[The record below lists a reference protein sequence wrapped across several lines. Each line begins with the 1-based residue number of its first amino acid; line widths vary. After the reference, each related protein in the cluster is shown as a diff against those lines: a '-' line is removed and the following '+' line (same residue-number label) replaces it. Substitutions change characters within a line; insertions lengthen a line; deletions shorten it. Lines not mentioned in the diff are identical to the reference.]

1 MTDHDSETV
10 TVDGLLLTRQWQES
24 PAGNRLIFWFKSEL
38 GPLRLVLEQQES
50 VAFFPAEQESRLRN
64 LLADLSNWRVSPT
77 ELADFAGNAVSA
89 IYFKSQRQLFAA
101 RDRLSSKQV
110 HLLEADIKPTD
121 RFLMER
127 FLHGAAKVQG
137 RAKVGAGYLDI
148 EHARL
153 APVQARPKLK
163 AVSLDIET
171 DMTASQLYSIAL
183 YSDEYSI
190 VLMRGEGQD
199 ELVVEPA
206 SDKLSLQFLE
216 SERELIE
223 ALVQTL
229 VAIDPDVVMGW
240 NVVNFDLRCLQ
251 DFADAH
257 KVALNLGR
265 NQEAVS
271 WRQTRD
277 GNDRYYALVPG
288 RVVLDGIDLMRSA
301 TYQFENFSLEYVSR
315 QLLDRGKLIEDV
327 DQRGAEI
334 SELFHSDKLALARY
348 NLEDCRLVWDIFAV
362 EKLMDF
368 AVERSL
374 LTGLELDR
382 SGGSVAAIDFLYLPH
397 LHRQGFV
404 APALEQ
410 LESTNISPGGYVL
423 ESEPGIHHNVI
434 VLDFKS
440 LYPSIIRT
448 FHVDPLALVKGLKEE
463 DAIPGFEGG
472 QFSRTHTILPELIK
486 KLWAARDKAK
496 ADGNKVL
503 SQAIKI
509 IMNSFYGVL
518 GTLGCRFFDT
528 RLVSSITR
536 RGHDIIL
543 QSKQFIEAAG
553 FQVIYGDTDSVFV
566 LIGDIGTDPGK
577 KFDTDV
583 GTTDEITKVNELGT
597 QLAHDLN
604 SWWRE
609 KLQREYRIESFL
621 EMEFETHFLRFFMP
635 TVRGSEAGSKKR
647 YAGLLP
653 NGEIMFKG
661 LETVRSDWSPLARE
675 FQQVLYRKVFLN
687 EPFTEYIKKTV
698 ADIQSGVFGPEL
710 VLRKRLRRNLTD
722 YVKNVP
728 PHVQAA
734 RKAEA
739 MRKKLQLP
747 ALYEYGGWVEYVM
760 TTAGPEPKQYQ
771 QSPVD
776 YDFYIDKQL
785 APIADSILVF
795 QQTSMDKILD
805 RQIGLF

>member
-10 TVDGLLLTRQWQES
+10 AVDAFLLTRQWQEPPS
-24 PAGNRLIFWFKSEL
+24 GNRLIFWFTSTR

-50 VAFFPAEQESRLRN
+50 VAFFPTAQESRLRN
-64 LLADLSNWRVSPT
+64 LLADLSNWRVGTTS
-77 ELADFAGNAVSA
+77 LADFAGNPVSA

-101 RDRLSSKQV
+101 RDRLSNKQF
-110 HLLEADIKPTD
+110 HLLEADVKPTD

-127 FLHGAAKVQG
+127 FLNSAARLQG
-137 RAKVGAGYLDI
+137 RAKGAAGYLDI
-148 EHARL
+148 EQARL
-153 APVQARPKLK
+153 TPVQVRPNLK

-183 YSDEYSI
+183 YSDQHSI
-190 VLMRGEGQD
+190 VLMRDEGED
-199 ELVVEPA
+199 ELVAE
-206 SDKLSLQFLE
+206 SDTDSLSLQFFE
-216 SERELIE
+216 SEKRLLE
-223 ALVQTL
+223 ALVKTL
-229 VAIDPDVVMGW
+229 ESIDPDVVMGW

-251 DFADAH
+251 EFADAH

-265 NQEAVS
+265 NNEPVN
-271 WRQTRD
+271 WRKSRD

-315 QLLDRGKLIEDV
+315 QLLDRGKLIDDV

-334 SELFHSDKLALARY
+334 SELFHTDKAALARY
-348 NLEDCRLVWDIFAV
+348 NLEDCRLVWDIFTL
-362 EKLMDF
+362 EKLLDF

-410 LESTNISPGGYVL
+410 LESSNISPGGYVL
-423 ESEPGIHHNVI
+423 ESEPGIHRNVI

-448 FHVDPLALVKGLKEE
+448 FHVDPLALVEGLKEN

-472 QFSRTHTILPELIK
+472 QFSRTRTILPGLIK
-486 KLWAARDKAK
+486 ILWAARDKAK
-496 ADGNKVL
+496 ADGNRVL

-566 LIGDIGTDPGK
+566 LMG
-577 KFDTDV
+577 DV
-583 GTTDEITKVNELGT
+583 GTKDEINKVNELGT
-597 QLAHDLN
+597 RLAQDLN
-604 SWWRE
+604 TWWRE
-609 KLQREYRIESFL
+609 KLQREYQIESFL

-635 TVRGSEAGSKKR
+635 TVRGSDAGSKKR
-647 YAGLLP
+647 YAGLLA
-653 NGEIMFKG
+653 NGEIIFKG

-687 EPFTEYIKKTV
+687 EPFVEYIKQIV
-698 ADIQSGVFGPEL
+698 ADIQNGVFGPEL
-710 VLRKRLRRNLTD
+710 VLRKRLRRKLSD

-734 RKAEA
+734 RKAEEI
-739 MRKKLQLP
+739 RKKLQLP
-747 ALYEYGGWVEYVM
+747 ALYEHGGWVEYVM
-760 TTAGPEPKQYQ
+760 TTAGPEPRQYR

-795 QQTSMDKILD
+795 QQSSMDKILD

>member
-10 TVDGLLLTRQWQES
+10 AVDAFLLTRQWQES
-24 PAGNRLIFWFKSEL
+24 PSGNRLIFWFTSTR

-50 VAFFPAEQESRLRN
+50 VAFFPTAQESRLRN
-64 LLADLSNWRVSPT
+64 LLADLSNWRVGKTS
-77 ELADFAGNAVSA
+77 LADFAGNPVSA

-101 RDRLSSKQV
+101 RDRLSNKQF
-110 HLLEADIKPTD
+110 HLLEADVKPTD

-127 FLHGAAKVQG
+127 FLNSAARLQG
-137 RAKVGAGYLDI
+137 RAKGAAGYLDI
-148 EHARL
+148 EQARL
-153 APVQARPKLK
+153 TPVQVRPNLK

-183 YSDEYSI
+183 YSDQHSI
-190 VLMRGEGQD
+190 VLMRDEGED
-199 ELVVEPA
+199 ELVAE
-206 SDKLSLQFLE
+206 SDTDSLSLQFFE
-216 SERELIE
+216 SEKRLLE
-223 ALVQTL
+223 ALVKTL
-229 VAIDPDVVMGW
+229 ESIDPDVVMGW

-251 DFADAH
+251 EFADAH

-265 NQEAVS
+265 NNEAVN
-271 WRQTRD
+271 WRQSRD

-301 TYQFENFSLEYVSR
+301 TYQFENFSLEYVSGE
-315 QLLDRGKLIEDV
+315 LFDRGKLIDDV

-334 SELFHSDKLALARY
+334 SELFHTDKAALARY
-348 NLEDCRLVWDIFAV
+348 NLEDCRLVWDIFTL
-362 EKLMDF
+362 EKLLDF

-382 SGGSVAAIDFLYLPH
+382 SGGSVAAIDFLYLPY

-410 LESTNISPGGYVL
+410 LESSNISPGGYVL
-423 ESEPGIHHNVI
+423 ESEPGIHRNVI

-448 FHVDPLALVKGLKEE
+448 FHVDPLALVEGLKEN

-472 QFSRTHTILPELIK
+472 QFSRTRTILPGLIK

-496 ADGNKVL
+496 ADGNRVL

-543 QSKQFIEAAG
+543 QSKQFIKAAG

-566 LIGDIGTDPGK
+566 LMG
-577 KFDTDV
+577 DV
-583 GTTDEITKVNELGT
+583 GTKDEINKVNELGT
-597 QLAHDLN
+597 RLAQDLN
-604 SWWRE
+604 TWWRE
-609 KLQREYRIESFL
+609 KLQREYQIESFL

-635 TVRGSEAGSKKR
+635 TVRGSDAGSKKR
-647 YAGLLP
+647 YAGLLA

-687 EPFTEYIKKTV
+687 EPFVEYIKQIV
-698 ADIQSGVFGPEL
+698 ADIQNGVFGPEL
-710 VLRKRLRRNLTD
+710 VLRKRLRRKLSD

-734 RKAEA
+734 RKAEEI
-739 MRKKLQLP
+739 RKKLQLP
-747 ALYEYGGWVEYVM
+747 ALYEHGGWVEYVM
-760 TTAGPEPKQYQ
+760 TTAGPEPRQYR

-795 QQTSMDKILD
+795 KQSSMDKILD

>member
-10 TVDGLLLTRQWQES
+10 AVDAFLLTRQWQES
-24 PAGNRLIFWFKSEL
+24 PSGNRLIFWFTSTR

-50 VAFFPAEQESRLRN
+50 VAFFPTAQESRLRN
-64 LLADLSNWRVSPT
+64 LLADLSNWRVGTTS
-77 ELADFAGNAVSA
+77 LADFAGNPVSA

-101 RDRLSSKQV
+101 RDRLSNKQF
-110 HLLEADIKPTD
+110 HLLEADVKPTD

-127 FLHGAAKVQG
+127 FLNSAARLQG
-137 RAKVGAGYLDI
+137 RAKGAAGYLDI
-148 EHARL
+148 EQARL
-153 APVQARPKLK
+153 TPVQVRPNLK

-183 YSDEYSI
+183 YSDQHSI
-190 VLMRGEGQD
+190 VLMRDEGED
-199 ELVVEPA
+199 ELVAE
-206 SDKLSLQFLE
+206 SDTDSLSLRFFE
-216 SERELIE
+216 SEKRLLE
-223 ALVQTL
+223 ALVKTL
-229 VAIDPDVVMGW
+229 ESIDPDVVMGW

-251 DFADAH
+251 EFADAH

-265 NQEAVS
+265 NNEPVN
-271 WRQTRD
+271 WRKSRD

-301 TYQFENFSLEYVSR
+301 TYQFENFSLEYVSG
-315 QLLDRGKLIEDV
+315 QLLDRGKLIDDV

-334 SELFHSDKLALARY
+334 SELFHTDKAALARY
-348 NLEDCRLVWDIFAV
+348 NLEDCRLVWDIFTL
-362 EKLMDF
+362 EKLLDF

-410 LESTNISPGGYVL
+410 LESSNISPGGYVL
-423 ESEPGIHHNVI
+423 ESEPGIHRNVI

-448 FHVDPLALVKGLKEE
+448 FHVDPLALVEGLKEN

-472 QFSRTHTILPELIK
+472 QFSRTRTILPGLIK

-496 ADGNKVL
+496 ADGNRVL

-566 LIGDIGTDPGK
+566 LMG
-577 KFDTDV
+577 DV
-583 GTTDEITKVNELGT
+583 GTKDEINKVNELGT
-597 QLAHDLN
+597 RLAQDLN
-604 SWWRE
+604 TWWRE
-609 KLQREYRIESFL
+609 KLQREYQIESFL

-635 TVRGSEAGSKKR
+635 TVRGSDAGSKKR
-647 YAGLLP
+647 YAGLLA

-687 EPFTEYIKKTV
+687 EPFVEYIKQIV
-698 ADIQSGVFGPEL
+698 ADIQNGVFGPEL
-710 VLRKRLRRNLTD
+710 VLRKRLRRKLSD

-734 RKAEA
+734 RKAEEI
-739 MRKKLQLP
+739 RKKLQLP
-747 ALYEYGGWVEYVM
+747 ALYEHGGWVEYVM
-760 TTAGPEPKQYQ
+760 TTAGPEPRQYR

-795 QQTSMDKILD
+795 QQSSMDKILD

>member
-10 TVDGLLLTRQWQES
+10 AVDAFLLTRQWQES
-24 PAGNRLIFWFKSEL
+24 PSGNRLIFWFTSTR

-50 VAFFPAEQESRLRN
+50 VAFFPTAQESRLRN
-64 LLADLSNWRVSPT
+64 LLADLSNWRVGTTS
-77 ELADFAGNAVSA
+77 LADFAGNPVSA

-101 RDRLSSKQV
+101 RDRLSNKQF
-110 HLLEADIKPTD
+110 HLLEADVKPTD

-127 FLHGAAKVQG
+127 FLNSAARLQG
-137 RAKVGAGYLDI
+137 RAKGAAGYLDI
-148 EHARL
+148 EQARL
-153 APVQARPKLK
+153 TPVQVRPNLK

-183 YSDEYSI
+183 YSDQHSI
-190 VLMRGEGQD
+190 VLMRDEGED
-199 ELVVEPA
+199 ELVAE
-206 SDKLSLQFLE
+206 SDTDSLSLQFFE
-216 SERELIE
+216 SEKRLLE
-223 ALVQTL
+223 ALVKTL
-229 VAIDPDVVMGW
+229 ESIDPDVVMGW

-251 DFADAH
+251 EFADAH

-265 NQEAVS
+265 NNEPVN
-271 WRQTRD
+271 WRKSRD

-315 QLLDRGKLIEDV
+315 QLLDRGKLIDDV

-334 SELFHSDKLALARY
+334 SELFHTDKAALARY
-348 NLEDCRLVWDIFAV
+348 NLEDCRLVWDIFTL
-362 EKLMDF
+362 EKLLDF

-410 LESTNISPGGYVL
+410 LESSNISPGGYVL
-423 ESEPGIHHNVI
+423 ESEPGIHRNVI

-448 FHVDPLALVKGLKEE
+448 FHVDPLALVEGLKEN

-472 QFSRTHTILPELIK
+472 QFSRTRTILPGLIK
-486 KLWAARDKAK
+486 ILWAARDKAK
-496 ADGNKVL
+496 ADGNRVL

-543 QSKQFIEAAG
+543 QSKQFIKAAG

-566 LIGDIGTDPGK
+566 LMG
-577 KFDTDV
+577 DV
-583 GTTDEITKVNELGT
+583 GTKDEINKVNELGT
-597 QLAHDLN
+597 RLAQDLN
-604 SWWRE
+604 TWWRE
-609 KLQREYRIESFL
+609 KLQREYQIESFL

-635 TVRGSEAGSKKR
+635 TVRGSDAGSKKR
-647 YAGLLP
+647 YAGLLA
-653 NGEIMFKG
+653 NGEIIFKG

-687 EPFTEYIKKTV
+687 EPFVEYIKQIV
-698 ADIQSGVFGPEL
+698 ADIQNGVFGPEL
-710 VLRKRLRRNLTD
+710 VLRKRLRRKLSD

-734 RKAEA
+734 RKAEEI
-739 MRKKLQLP
+739 RKKLQLP
-747 ALYEYGGWVEYVM
+747 ALYEHGGWVEYVM
-760 TTAGPEPKQYQ
+760 TTAGPEPRQYR

-795 QQTSMDKILD
+795 QQSSMDKILD

>member
-1 MTDHDSETV
+1 
-10 TVDGLLLTRQWQES
+10 
-24 PAGNRLIFWFKSEL
+24 
-38 GPLRLVLEQQES
+38 VLEQQES
-50 VAFFPAEQESRLRN
+50 VAFFPTAQESRLRN
-64 LLADLSNWRVSPT
+64 LLADLSNWRVGTTS
-77 ELADFAGNAVSA
+77 LADFAGNPVSA

-101 RDRLSSKQV
+101 RDRLSNKQF
-110 HLLEADIKPTD
+110 HLLEADVKPTD

-127 FLHGAAKVQG
+127 FLNSAARLQG
-137 RAKVGAGYLDI
+137 RAKGAAGYLDI
-148 EHARL
+148 EQARL
-153 APVQARPKLK
+153 TPVQVRPNLK

-183 YSDEYSI
+183 YSDQHSI
-190 VLMRGEGQD
+190 VLMRDEGED
-199 ELVVEPA
+199 ELVAE
-206 SDKLSLQFLE
+206 SDTDSLSLQFFE
-216 SERELIE
+216 SEKRLLE
-223 ALVQTL
+223 ALVKTL
-229 VAIDPDVVMGW
+229 ESIDPDVVMGW

-251 DFADAH
+251 EFADAH

-265 NQEAVS
+265 NNEAVN
-271 WRQTRD
+271 WRQSRD

-301 TYQFENFSLEYVSR
+301 TYQFENFSLEYVSG
-315 QLLDRGKLIEDV
+315 QLLDRGKLIDDV

-334 SELFHSDKLALARY
+334 SELFHTDKAALARY
-348 NLEDCRLVWDIFAV
+348 NLEDCRLVWDIFTL
-362 EKLMDF
+362 EKLLDF

-410 LESTNISPGGYVL
+410 LESSNISPGGYVL
-423 ESEPGIHHNVI
+423 ESEPGIHRNVI

-448 FHVDPLALVKGLKEE
+448 FHVDPLALVEGLKEN

-472 QFSRTHTILPELIK
+472 QFSRTRTILPGLIK

-496 ADGNKVL
+496 ADGNRVL

-543 QSKQFIEAAG
+543 QSKQFIKAAG

-566 LIGDIGTDPGK
+566 LMG
-577 KFDTDV
+577 DV
-583 GTTDEITKVNELGT
+583 GTKDEINKVNELGT
-597 QLAHDLN
+597 RLAQDLN
-604 SWWRE
+604 TWWRE
-609 KLQREYRIESFL
+609 KLQREYQIESFL

-635 TVRGSEAGSKKR
+635 TVRGSDAGSKKR
-647 YAGLLP
+647 YAGLLA

-687 EPFTEYIKKTV
+687 EPFVEYIKQIV
-698 ADIQSGVFGPEL
+698 ADIQNGVFGPEL
-710 VLRKRLRRNLTD
+710 VLRKRLRRKLSD

-734 RKAEA
+734 RKAEEI
-739 MRKKLQLP
+739 RKKLQLP
-747 ALYEYGGWVEYVM
+747 ALYEHGGWVEYVM
-760 TTAGPEPKQYQ
+760 TTAGPEPRQYR

-795 QQTSMDKILD
+795 KQSSMDKILD

>member
-10 TVDGLLLTRQWQES
+10 AVDAFLLTRQWQES
-24 PAGNRLIFWFKSEL
+24 PSGNRLIFWFTSTR

-50 VAFFPAEQESRLRN
+50 VAFFPTAQESRLRN
-64 LLADLSNWRVSPT
+64 LLADLSNWRVGKTS
-77 ELADFAGNAVSA
+77 LADFAGNPVSA

-101 RDRLSSKQV
+101 RDRLSNKQF
-110 HLLEADIKPTD
+110 HLLEADVKPTD

-127 FLHGAAKVQG
+127 FLNSAARLQG
-137 RAKVGAGYLDI
+137 RAKGAAGYLDI
-148 EHARL
+148 EQARL
-153 APVQARPKLK
+153 TPVQVRPNLK

-183 YSDEYSI
+183 YSDQHSI
-190 VLMRGEGQD
+190 VLMRDEGED
-199 ELVVEPA
+199 ELVAE
-206 SDKLSLQFLE
+206 SDTDSLSLQFFE
-216 SERELIE
+216 SEKRLLE
-223 ALVQTL
+223 ALVKTL
-229 VAIDPDVVMGW
+229 ESIDPDVVMGW

-251 DFADAH
+251 EFADAH

-265 NQEAVS
+265 NNEAVN
-271 WRQTRD
+271 WRQSRD

-301 TYQFENFSLEYVSR
+301 TYQFENFSLEYVSG
-315 QLLDRGKLIEDV
+315 QLLDRGKLIDDV

-334 SELFHSDKLALARY
+334 SELFHTDKAALARY
-348 NLEDCRLVWDIFAV
+348 NLEDCRLVWDIFTL
-362 EKLMDF
+362 EKLLDF

-410 LESTNISPGGYVL
+410 LESSNISPGGYVL
-423 ESEPGIHHNVI
+423 ESEPGIHRNVI

-448 FHVDPLALVKGLKEE
+448 FHVDPLALVEGLKEN

-472 QFSRTHTILPELIK
+472 QFSRTRTILPGLIK
-486 KLWAARDKAK
+486 ILWAARDKAK
-496 ADGNKVL
+496 ADGNRVL

-543 QSKQFIEAAG
+543 QSKQFIKAAG

-566 LIGDIGTDPGK
+566 LMG
-577 KFDTDV
+577 DV
-583 GTTDEITKVNELGT
+583 GTKDEINKVNELGT
-597 QLAHDLN
+597 RLAQDLN
-604 SWWRE
+604 TWWRE
-609 KLQREYRIESFL
+609 KLQREYQIESFL

-635 TVRGSEAGSKKR
+635 TVRGSDAGSKKR
-647 YAGLLP
+647 YAGLLA
-653 NGEIMFKG
+653 NGEIIFKG

-687 EPFTEYIKKTV
+687 EPFVEYIKQIV
-698 ADIQSGVFGPEL
+698 ADIQNGVFGPEL
-710 VLRKRLRRNLTD
+710 VLRKRLRRKLSD

-734 RKAEA
+734 RKAEEI
-739 MRKKLQLP
+739 RKKLQLP
-747 ALYEYGGWVEYVM
+747 ALYEHGGWVEYVM
-760 TTAGPEPKQYQ
+760 TTAGPEPRQYR

-795 QQTSMDKILD
+795 KQSSMDKILD

>member
-10 TVDGLLLTRQWQES
+10 AVDAFLLTRQWQES
-24 PAGNRLIFWFKSEL
+24 PSGNRLIFWFTSTR

-50 VAFFPAEQESRLRN
+50 VAFFPTAQESRLRN
-64 LLADLSNWRVSPT
+64 LLADLSNWRVGTTS
-77 ELADFAGNAVSA
+77 LADFAGNPVSA

-101 RDRLSSKQV
+101 RDRLSNKQF
-110 HLLEADIKPTD
+110 HLLEADVKPTD

-127 FLHGAAKVQG
+127 FLNSAARLQG
-137 RAKVGAGYLDI
+137 RAKGAAGYLDI
-148 EHARL
+148 EQARL
-153 APVQARPKLK
+153 TPVQVRPNLK

-183 YSDEYSI
+183 YSDQHSI
-190 VLMRGEGQD
+190 VLMRDEGED
-199 ELVVEPA
+199 ELVAE
-206 SDKLSLQFLE
+206 SDTDSLSLQFFE
-216 SERELIE
+216 SEKRLLE
-223 ALVQTL
+223 ALVKTL
-229 VAIDPDVVMGW
+229 ESIDPDVVMGW

-251 DFADAH
+251 EFADAH

-265 NQEAVS
+265 NNEPVN
-271 WRQTRD
+271 WRKSRD

-301 TYQFENFSLEYVSR
+301 TYQFENFSLEYVSG
-315 QLLDRGKLIEDV
+315 QLLDRGKLIDDV

-334 SELFHSDKLALARY
+334 SELFHTDKAALARY
-348 NLEDCRLVWDIFAV
+348 NLEDCRLVWDIFTL
-362 EKLMDF
+362 EKLLDF

-410 LESTNISPGGYVL
+410 LESSNISPGGYVL
-423 ESEPGIHHNVI
+423 ESEPGIHRNVI

-448 FHVDPLALVKGLKEE
+448 FHVDPLALVEGLKEN

-472 QFSRTHTILPELIK
+472 QFSRTRTILPGLIK

-496 ADGNKVL
+496 ADGNRVL

-566 LIGDIGTDPGK
+566 LMG
-577 KFDTDV
+577 DV
-583 GTTDEITKVNELGT
+583 GTKDEINKVNELGT
-597 QLAHDLN
+597 RLAQDLN
-604 SWWRE
+604 TWWRE
-609 KLQREYRIESFL
+609 KLQREYQIESFL

-635 TVRGSEAGSKKR
+635 TVRGSDAGSKKR
-647 YAGLLP
+647 YAGLLA

-687 EPFTEYIKKTV
+687 EPFVEYIKQIV
-698 ADIQSGVFGPEL
+698 ADIQNGVFGPEL
-710 VLRKRLRRNLTD
+710 VLRKRLRRKLSD

-734 RKAEA
+734 RKAEEI
-739 MRKKLQLP
+739 RKKLQLP
-747 ALYEYGGWVEYVM
+747 ALYEHGGWVEYVM
-760 TTAGPEPKQYQ
+760 TTAGSEPRQYR

-795 QQTSMDKILD
+795 QQSSMDKILD

>member
-10 TVDGLLLTRQWQES
+10 AVDAFLLTRQWQES
-24 PAGNRLIFWFKSEL
+24 PSGNRLIFWFTSTR

-50 VAFFPAEQESRLRN
+50 VAFFPTAQESRLRN
-64 LLADLSNWRVSPT
+64 LLADLSNWRVGTTS
-77 ELADFAGNAVSA
+77 LADFAGNPVSA

-101 RDRLSSKQV
+101 RDRLSNKQF
-110 HLLEADIKPTD
+110 HLLEADVKPTD

-127 FLHGAAKVQG
+127 FLNSAARLQG
-137 RAKVGAGYLDI
+137 RAKGAAGYLDI
-148 EHARL
+148 EQARL
-153 APVQARPKLK
+153 TPVQVRPNLK

-183 YSDEYSI
+183 YSDQHSI
-190 VLMRGEGQD
+190 VLMRDEGED
-199 ELVVEPA
+199 ELVAE
-206 SDKLSLQFLE
+206 SDTDSLSLQFFE
-216 SERELIE
+216 SEKRLLE
-223 ALVQTL
+223 ALVKTL
-229 VAIDPDVVMGW
+229 ESIDPDVVMGW

-251 DFADAH
+251 EFADAH

-265 NQEAVS
+265 NNEPVN
-271 WRQTRD
+271 WRQSRD

-301 TYQFENFSLEYVSR
+301 TYQFENFSLEYVSG
-315 QLLDRGKLIEDV
+315 QLLDRGKLIDDV

-334 SELFHSDKLALARY
+334 SELFHTDKAALARY
-348 NLEDCRLVWDIFAV
+348 NLEDCRLVWDIFTL
-362 EKLMDF
+362 EKLLDF

-410 LESTNISPGGYVL
+410 LESSNISPGGYVL
-423 ESEPGIHHNVI
+423 ESEPGIHRNVI

-448 FHVDPLALVKGLKEE
+448 FHVDPLALVEGLKEN

-472 QFSRTHTILPELIK
+472 QFSRTRTILPGLIK

-496 ADGNKVL
+496 ADGNRVL

-543 QSKQFIEAAG
+543 QSKQFIKAAG

-566 LIGDIGTDPGK
+566 LMG
-577 KFDTDV
+577 DV
-583 GTTDEITKVNELGT
+583 GTKDEINKVNELGT
-597 QLAHDLN
+597 RLAQDLN
-604 SWWRE
+604 TWWRE
-609 KLQREYRIESFL
+609 KLQREYQIESFL

-635 TVRGSEAGSKKR
+635 TVRGSDAGSKKR
-647 YAGLLP
+647 YAGLLA

-687 EPFTEYIKKTV
+687 EPFVEYIKQIV
-698 ADIQSGVFGPEL
+698 ADIQNGVFGPEL
-710 VLRKRLRRNLTD
+710 VLRKRLRRKLSD

-734 RKAEA
+734 RKAEEI
-739 MRKKLQLP
+739 RKKLQLP
-747 ALYEYGGWVEYVM
+747 ALYEQGGWVEYVM
-760 TTAGPEPKQYQ
+760 TTAGPEPRQYR

-795 QQTSMDKILD
+795 QQSSMDKILD

>member
-10 TVDGLLLTRQWQES
+10 AVDAFLLTRQWQEPPS
-24 PAGNRLIFWFKSEL
+24 GNRLIFWFTSTR

-50 VAFFPAEQESRLRN
+50 VAFFPTAQESRLRN
-64 LLADLSNWRVSPT
+64 LLADLSNWRVGTTS
-77 ELADFAGNAVSA
+77 LADFAGNPVSA

-101 RDRLSSKQV
+101 RDRLSNKQF
-110 HLLEADIKPTD
+110 HLLEADVKPTD

-127 FLHGAAKVQG
+127 FLNSAARLQG
-137 RAKVGAGYLDI
+137 RAKGAAGYLDI
-148 EHARL
+148 EQARL
-153 APVQARPKLK
+153 TPVQVRPNLK

-183 YSDEYSI
+183 YSDQHSI
-190 VLMRGEGQD
+190 VLMRDEGED
-199 ELVVEPA
+199 ELVAE
-206 SDKLSLQFLE
+206 SDTDSLSLQFFE
-216 SERELIE
+216 SEKRLLE
-223 ALVQTL
+223 ALVKTL
-229 VAIDPDVVMGW
+229 ESIDPDVVMGW

-251 DFADAH
+251 EFADAH

-265 NQEAVS
+265 NNEPVN
-271 WRQTRD
+271 WRKSRD

-315 QLLDRGKLIEDV
+315 QLLDRGKLIDDV

-334 SELFHSDKLALARY
+334 SELFHTDKAALARY
-348 NLEDCRLVWDIFAV
+348 NLEDCRLVWDIFTL
-362 EKLMDF
+362 EKLLDF

-382 SGGSVAAIDFLYLPH
+382 SGGSVAAIDFLYLPY

-410 LESTNISPGGYVL
+410 LESSNISPGGYVL
-423 ESEPGIHHNVI
+423 ESEPGIHRNVI

-448 FHVDPLALVKGLKEE
+448 FHVDPLALVEGLKEN

-472 QFSRTHTILPELIK
+472 QFSRTRTILPGLIK
-486 KLWAARDKAK
+486 ILWAARDKAK
-496 ADGNKVL
+496 ADGNRVL

-566 LIGDIGTDPGK
+566 LMG
-577 KFDTDV
+577 DV
-583 GTTDEITKVNELGT
+583 GTKDEINKVNELGT
-597 QLAHDLN
+597 RLAQDLN
-604 SWWRE
+604 TWWRE
-609 KLQREYRIESFL
+609 KLQREYQIESFL

-635 TVRGSEAGSKKR
+635 TVRGSDAGSKKR
-647 YAGLLP
+647 YAGLLA
-653 NGEIMFKG
+653 NGEIIFKG

-687 EPFTEYIKKTV
+687 EPFVEYIKQIV
-698 ADIQSGVFGPEL
+698 ADIQNGVFGPEL
-710 VLRKRLRRNLTD
+710 VLRKRLRRKLSD

-734 RKAEA
+734 RKAEEI
-739 MRKKLQLP
+739 RKKLQLP
-747 ALYEYGGWVEYVM
+747 ALYEHGGWVEYVM
-760 TTAGPEPKQYQ
+760 TTAGPEPRQYR

-795 QQTSMDKILD
+795 QQSSMDKILD

>member
-10 TVDGLLLTRQWQES
+10 AVDAFLLTRQWQES
-24 PAGNRLIFWFKSEL
+24 PSGNRLIFWFTSTR

-50 VAFFPAEQESRLRN
+50 VAFFPTAQESRLRN
-64 LLADLSNWRVSPT
+64 LLADLSNWRVGTTS
-77 ELADFAGNAVSA
+77 LADFAGNPVSA

-101 RDRLSSKQV
+101 RDRLSNKQF
-110 HLLEADIKPTD
+110 HLLEADVKPTD

-127 FLHGAAKVQG
+127 FLNSAARLQG
-137 RAKVGAGYLDI
+137 RAKGAAGYLDI
-148 EHARL
+148 EQARL
-153 APVQARPKLK
+153 TPVQVRPNLK

-183 YSDEYSI
+183 YSDQHSI
-190 VLMRGEGQD
+190 VLMRDEGED
-199 ELVVEPA
+199 ELVAE
-206 SDKLSLQFLE
+206 SDTDSLSLQFFE
-216 SERELIE
+216 SEKRLLE
-223 ALVQTL
+223 ALVKTL
-229 VAIDPDVVMGW
+229 ESIDPDVVMGW

-251 DFADAH
+251 EFADAH

-265 NQEAVS
+265 NNEAVN
-271 WRQTRD
+271 WRQSRD

-301 TYQFENFSLEYVSR
+301 TYQFENFSLEYVSGE
-315 QLLDRGKLIEDV
+315 LFDRGKLIDDV

-334 SELFHSDKLALARY
+334 SELFHTDKAALARY
-348 NLEDCRLVWDIFAV
+348 NLEDCRLVWDIFTL
-362 EKLMDF
+362 EKLLDF

-382 SGGSVAAIDFLYLPH
+382 SGGSVAAIDFLYLPY

-410 LESTNISPGGYVL
+410 LESSNISPGGYVL
-423 ESEPGIHHNVI
+423 ESEPGIHRNVI

-448 FHVDPLALVKGLKEE
+448 FHVDPLALVEGLKEN

-472 QFSRTHTILPELIK
+472 QFSRTRTILPGLIK

-496 ADGNKVL
+496 ADGNRVL

-543 QSKQFIEAAG
+543 QSKQFIKAAG

-566 LIGDIGTDPGK
+566 LMG
-577 KFDTDV
+577 DV
-583 GTTDEITKVNELGT
+583 GTKDEINKVNELGT
-597 QLAHDLN
+597 RLAQDLN
-604 SWWRE
+604 TWWRE
-609 KLQREYRIESFL
+609 KLQREYQIESFL

-635 TVRGSEAGSKKR
+635 TVRGSDAGSKKR
-647 YAGLLP
+647 YAGLLA

-687 EPFTEYIKKTV
+687 EPFVEYIKQIV
-698 ADIQSGVFGPEL
+698 ADIQNGVFGPEL
-710 VLRKRLRRNLTD
+710 VLRKRLRRKLSD

-734 RKAEA
+734 RKAEEI
-739 MRKKLQLP
+739 RKKLQLP
-747 ALYEYGGWVEYVM
+747 ALYEQGGWVEYVM
-760 TTAGPEPKQYQ
+760 TTAGPEPRQYR
-771 QSPVD
+771 QSPVG

-795 QQTSMDKILD
+795 KQSSMDKILD

>member
-10 TVDGLLLTRQWQES
+10 AVDAFLLTRQWQEPPS
-24 PAGNRLIFWFKSEL
+24 GNRLIFWFTSTR

-50 VAFFPAEQESRLRN
+50 VAFFPTAQESRLRN
-64 LLADLSNWRVSPT
+64 LLADLSNWRVGTTS
-77 ELADFAGNAVSA
+77 LADFAGNPVSA

-101 RDRLSSKQV
+101 RDRLSNKQF
-110 HLLEADIKPTD
+110 HLLEADVKPTD

-127 FLHGAAKVQG
+127 FLNSAARLQG
-137 RAKVGAGYLDI
+137 RAKGAAGYLDI
-148 EHARL
+148 EQARL
-153 APVQARPKLK
+153 TPVQVRPNLK

-183 YSDEYSI
+183 YSDQHSI
-190 VLMRGEGQD
+190 VLMRDEGED
-199 ELVVEPA
+199 ELVAE
-206 SDKLSLQFLE
+206 SDTDSLSLQFFE
-216 SERELIE
+216 SEKRLLE
-223 ALVQTL
+223 ALVKTL
-229 VAIDPDVVMGW
+229 ESIDPDVVMGW

-251 DFADAH
+251 EFADAH

-265 NQEAVS
+265 NNEPVN
-271 WRQTRD
+271 WRQSRD

-315 QLLDRGKLIEDV
+315 QLLDRGKLIDDV

-334 SELFHSDKLALARY
+334 SELFHTDKAALARY
-348 NLEDCRLVWDIFAV
+348 NLEDCRLVWDIFTL
-362 EKLMDF
+362 EKLLDF

-410 LESTNISPGGYVL
+410 LESSNISPGGYVL
-423 ESEPGIHHNVI
+423 ESEPGIHRNVI

-448 FHVDPLALVKGLKEE
+448 FHVDPLALVEGLKEN

-472 QFSRTHTILPELIK
+472 QFSRTRTILPGLIK

-496 ADGNKVL
+496 ADGNRVL

-566 LIGDIGTDPGK
+566 LMG
-577 KFDTDV
+577 DV
-583 GTTDEITKVNELGT
+583 GTKDEINKVNELGT
-597 QLAHDLN
+597 RLAQDLN
-604 SWWRE
+604 TWWRE
-609 KLQREYRIESFL
+609 KLQREYQIESFL

-635 TVRGSEAGSKKR
+635 TVRGSDAGSKKR
-647 YAGLLP
+647 YAGLLA

-687 EPFTEYIKKTV
+687 EPFVEYIKQIV
-698 ADIQSGVFGPEL
+698 ADIQNGVFGPEL
-710 VLRKRLRRNLTD
+710 VLRKRLRRKLSD

-734 RKAEA
+734 RKAEEI
-739 MRKKLQLP
+739 RKKLQLP
-747 ALYEYGGWVEYVM
+747 ALYEHGGWVEYVM
-760 TTAGPEPKQYQ
+760 TTAGPEPRQYR

-795 QQTSMDKILD
+795 QQSSMDKILD

>member
-10 TVDGLLLTRQWQES
+10 AVDAFLLTRQWQES
-24 PAGNRLIFWFKSEL
+24 PSGNRLIFWFTSTR

-50 VAFFPAEQESRLRN
+50 VAFFPTAQESRLRN
-64 LLADLSNWRVSPT
+64 LLADLSNWRVGKTS
-77 ELADFAGNAVSA
+77 LADFAGNPVSA

-101 RDRLSSKQV
+101 RDRLSNKQF
-110 HLLEADIKPTD
+110 HLLEADVKPTD

-127 FLHGAAKVQG
+127 FLNSAARLQG
-137 RAKVGAGYLDI
+137 RAKGAAGYLDI
-148 EHARL
+148 EQARL
-153 APVQARPKLK
+153 TPVQVRPNLK

-183 YSDEYSI
+183 YSDQHSI
-190 VLMRGEGQD
+190 VLMRDEGED
-199 ELVVEPA
+199 ELVAE
-206 SDKLSLQFLE
+206 SDTDSLSLQFFE
-216 SERELIE
+216 SEKRLLE
-223 ALVQTL
+223 ALVKTL
-229 VAIDPDVVMGW
+229 ESIDPDVVMGW

-251 DFADAH
+251 EFADAH

-265 NQEAVS
+265 NNEAVN
-271 WRQTRD
+271 WRQSRD

-301 TYQFENFSLEYVSR
+301 TYQFENFSLEYVSGE
-315 QLLDRGKLIEDV
+315 LFDRGKLIDDV

-334 SELFHSDKLALARY
+334 SELFHTDKAALARY
-348 NLEDCRLVWDIFAV
+348 NLEDCRLVWDIFTL
-362 EKLMDF
+362 EKLLDF

-382 SGGSVAAIDFLYLPH
+382 SGGSVAAIDFLYLPY

-410 LESTNISPGGYVL
+410 LESSNISPGGYVL
-423 ESEPGIHHNVI
+423 ESEPGIHRNVI

-448 FHVDPLALVKGLKEE
+448 FHVDPLALVEGLKEN

-472 QFSRTHTILPELIK
+472 QFSRTRTILPGLIK

-496 ADGNKVL
+496 ADGNRVL

-543 QSKQFIEAAG
+543 QSKQFIKAAG

-566 LIGDIGTDPGK
+566 LMG
-577 KFDTDV
+577 DV
-583 GTTDEITKVNELGT
+583 GTKDEINKVNELGT
-597 QLAHDLN
+597 RLAQDLN
-604 SWWRE
+604 TWWRE
-609 KLQREYRIESFL
+609 KLQREYQIESFL

-635 TVRGSEAGSKKR
+635 TVRGSDAGSKKR
-647 YAGLLP
+647 YAGLLA

-687 EPFTEYIKKTV
+687 EPFVEYIKQIV
-698 ADIQSGVFGPEL
+698 ADIQNGVFGPEL
-710 VLRKRLRRNLTD
+710 VLRKRLRRKLSD

-734 RKAEA
+734 RKAEEI
-739 MRKKLQLP
+739 RKKLQLP
-747 ALYEYGGWVEYVM
+747 ALYEQGGWVEYVM
-760 TTAGPEPKQYQ
+760 TTAGPEPRQYR

-795 QQTSMDKILD
+795 KQSSMDKILD

>member
-10 TVDGLLLTRQWQES
+10 AVDAFLLTRQWQES
-24 PAGNRLIFWFKSEL
+24 PSGNRLIFWFTSTR

-50 VAFFPAEQESRLRN
+50 VAFFPTAQESRLRN
-64 LLADLSNWRVSPT
+64 LLADLSNWRVGKTS
-77 ELADFAGNAVSA
+77 LADFAGNPVSA

-101 RDRLSSKQV
+101 RDRLSNKQF
-110 HLLEADIKPTD
+110 HLLEADVKPTD

-127 FLHGAAKVQG
+127 FLNSAARLQG
-137 RAKVGAGYLDI
+137 RAKGAAGYLDI
-148 EHARL
+148 EQARL
-153 APVQARPKLK
+153 TPVQGRPHLK

-183 YSDEYSI
+183 YSDQHSI
-190 VLMRGEGQD
+190 VLMRDEGED
-199 ELVVEPA
+199 ELVAE
-206 SDKLSLQFLE
+206 SDTDSLSLQFFE
-216 SERELIE
+216 SEKRLLE
-223 ALVQTL
+223 ALVKTL
-229 VAIDPDVVMGW
+229 ESIDPDVVMGW

-251 DFADAH
+251 EFADAH

-265 NQEAVS
+265 NNEAVN
-271 WRQTRD
+271 WRQSRD

-301 TYQFENFSLEYVSR
+301 TYQFENFSLEYVSG
-315 QLLDRGKLIEDV
+315 QLLDRGKLIDDV

-334 SELFHSDKLALARY
+334 SELFHTDKAALARY
-348 NLEDCRLVWDIFAV
+348 NLEDCRLVWDIFTL
-362 EKLMDF
+362 EKLLDF

-410 LESTNISPGGYVL
+410 LESSNISPGGYVL
-423 ESEPGIHHNVI
+423 ESEPGIHRNVI

-448 FHVDPLALVKGLKEE
+448 FHVDPLALVEGLKEN

-472 QFSRTHTILPELIK
+472 QFSRTRTILPGLIK
-486 KLWAARDKAK
+486 ILWAARDKAK
-496 ADGNKVL
+496 ADGNRVL

-566 LIGDIGTDPGK
+566 LMG
-577 KFDTDV
+577 DV
-583 GTTDEITKVNELGT
+583 GTKDEINKVNELGT
-597 QLAHDLN
+597 RLAQDLN
-604 SWWRE
+604 TWWRE
-609 KLQREYRIESFL
+609 KLQREYQIESFL

-635 TVRGSEAGSKKR
+635 TVRGSDAGSKKR
-647 YAGLLP
+647 YAGLLA
-653 NGEIMFKG
+653 NGEIIFKG

-687 EPFTEYIKKTV
+687 EPFVEYIKQIV
-698 ADIQSGVFGPEL
+698 ADIQNGVFGPEL
-710 VLRKRLRRNLTD
+710 VLRKRLRRKLSD

-734 RKAEA
+734 RKAEEI
-739 MRKKLQLP
+739 RKKLQLP
-747 ALYEYGGWVEYVM
+747 ALYEHGGWVEYVM
-760 TTAGPEPKQYQ
+760 TTAGPEPRQYR

-795 QQTSMDKILD
+795 KQSSMDKILD

>member
-10 TVDGLLLTRQWQES
+10 AVDAFLLTRQWQES
-24 PAGNRLIFWFKSEL
+24 PSGNRLIFWFTSTR

-50 VAFFPAEQESRLRN
+50 VAFFPTAQESRLRN
-64 LLADLSNWRVSPT
+64 LLADLSNWRVGTTS
-77 ELADFAGNAVSA
+77 LADFAGNPVSA

-101 RDRLSSKQV
+101 RDRLSNKQF
-110 HLLEADIKPTD
+110 HLLEADVKPTD

-127 FLHGAAKVQG
+127 FLNSAARLQG
-137 RAKVGAGYLDI
+137 RAKGAAGYLDI
-148 EHARL
+148 EQARL
-153 APVQARPKLK
+153 TPVQVRPNLK

-183 YSDEYSI
+183 YSDQHSI
-190 VLMRGEGQD
+190 VLMRDEGED
-199 ELVVEPA
+199 ELVAE
-206 SDKLSLQFLE
+206 SDTDSLSLQFFE
-216 SERELIE
+216 SEKRLLE
-223 ALVQTL
+223 ALVKTL
-229 VAIDPDVVMGW
+229 ESIDPDVVMGW

-251 DFADAH
+251 EFADAH

-265 NQEAVS
+265 NNEAVN
-271 WRQTRD
+271 WRQSRD

-301 TYQFENFSLEYVSR
+301 TYQFENFSLEYVSGE
-315 QLLDRGKLIEDV
+315 LFGRGKLIDDV

-334 SELFHSDKLALARY
+334 SELFHTDKAALARY
-348 NLEDCRLVWDIFAV
+348 NLEDCRLVWDIFTL
-362 EKLMDF
+362 EKLLDF

-382 SGGSVAAIDFLYLPH
+382 SGGSVAAIDFLYLPY

-410 LESTNISPGGYVL
+410 LESSNISPGGYVL
-423 ESEPGIHHNVI
+423 ESEPGIHRNVI

-448 FHVDPLALVKGLKEE
+448 FHVDPLALVEGLKEN

-472 QFSRTHTILPELIK
+472 QFSRTRTILPGLIK

-496 ADGNKVL
+496 ADGNRVL

-543 QSKQFIEAAG
+543 QSKQFIKAAG

-566 LIGDIGTDPGK
+566 LMG
-577 KFDTDV
+577 DV
-583 GTTDEITKVNELGT
+583 GTKDEINKVNELGT
-597 QLAHDLN
+597 RLAQDLN
-604 SWWRE
+604 TWWRE
-609 KLQREYRIESFL
+609 KLQREYQIESFL

-635 TVRGSEAGSKKR
+635 TVRGSDAGSKKR
-647 YAGLLP
+647 YAGLLA

-687 EPFTEYIKKTV
+687 EPFVEYIKQIV

-710 VLRKRLRRNLTD
+710 VLRKRLRRKLSD

-734 RKAEA
+734 RKAEEI
-739 MRKKLQLP
+739 RKKLQLP
-747 ALYEYGGWVEYVM
+747 ALYEHGGWVEYVM
-760 TTAGPEPKQYQ
+760 TTAGPEPRQYR

-795 QQTSMDKILD
+795 QQSSMDKILD

>member
-10 TVDGLLLTRQWQES
+10 AVDAFLLTRQWQES
-24 PAGNRLIFWFKSEL
+24 PSGNRLIFWFTSAR

-50 VAFFPAEQESRLRN
+50 VAFFPTAQESRLRN
-64 LLADLSNWRVSPT
+64 LLADLSNWRVGTTS
-77 ELADFAGNAVSA
+77 LADFAGNPVSA

-101 RDRLSSKQV
+101 RDRLSNKQF
-110 HLLEADIKPTD
+110 HLLEADVKPTD

-127 FLHGAAKVQG
+127 FVNSAARLQG
-137 RAKVGAGYLDI
+137 RVKGAAGYLDI
-148 EHARL
+148 EQARL
-153 APVQARPKLK
+153 TPVQVRPNLK

-183 YSDEYSI
+183 YSDEHSI
-190 VLMRGEGQD
+190 VLMRDEGED
-199 ELVVEPA
+199 ELVAE
-206 SDKLSLQFLE
+206 SDTDSLSLQFFE
-216 SERELIE
+216 SEKRLLE
-223 ALVQTL
+223 ALVKTL
-229 VAIDPDVVMGW
+229 ESIDPDVVMGW

-251 DFADAH
+251 EFADAH

-265 NQEAVS
+265 NNEPVN
-271 WRQTRD
+271 WRQSRD

-315 QLLDRGKLIEDV
+315 QLLDRGKLIDDV

-334 SELFHSDKLALARY
+334 SKLFHTDKAALARY
-348 NLEDCRLVWDIFAV
+348 NLEDCRLVWDIFTL
-362 EKLMDF
+362 EKLLDF

-410 LESTNISPGGYVL
+410 LESSNISPGGYVL
-423 ESEPGIHHNVI
+423 ESEPGIHRNVI

-448 FHVDPLALVKGLKEE
+448 FHVDPLALVEGLKEN

-472 QFSRTHTILPELIK
+472 QFSRTRTILPGLIE

-496 ADGNKVL
+496 ADGNRVL

-543 QSKQFIEAAG
+543 QSKQFIEGAG

-566 LIGDIGTDPGK
+566 LMG
-577 KFDTDV
+577 DV
-583 GTTDEITKVNELGT
+583 GTKDEINKVNELGT
-597 QLAHDLN
+597 RLAQDLN
-604 SWWRE
+604 TWWRE
-609 KLQREYRIESFL
+609 KLQREYQIESFL

-635 TVRGSEAGSKKR
+635 TVRGSDAGSKKR
-647 YAGLLP
+647 YAGLLA

-687 EPFTEYIKKTV
+687 EPFVEYIKQIV
-698 ADIQSGVFGPEL
+698 ADIQNGVFGPEL
-710 VLRKRLRRNLTD
+710 VLRKRLRRKLSD

-734 RKAEA
+734 RKAEEI
-739 MRKKLQLP
+739 RKKLQLP
-747 ALYEYGGWVEYVM
+747 ARYEHGGWVEYVM
-760 TTAGPEPKQYQ
+760 TKAGPEPRQYR

-795 QQTSMDKILD
+795 QQSSMGKILD

>member
-10 TVDGLLLTRQWQES
+10 AVDAFLLTRQWQES
-24 PAGNRLIFWFKSEL
+24 PSGNRLIFWFTSTR

-50 VAFFPAEQESRLRN
+50 VAFFPTAQESRLRN
-64 LLADLSNWRVSPT
+64 LLADLSNWRVGKTS
-77 ELADFAGNAVSA
+77 LADFAGNPVSA

-101 RDRLSSKQV
+101 RDRLSNKQF
-110 HLLEADIKPTD
+110 HLLEADVKPTD

-127 FLHGAAKVQG
+127 FLNSAARLQG
-137 RAKVGAGYLDI
+137 RAKGAAGYLDI
-148 EHARL
+148 EQARL
-153 APVQARPKLK
+153 TPVQVRPNLK

-183 YSDEYSI
+183 YSDQHSI
-190 VLMRGEGQD
+190 VLMRDEGED
-199 ELVVEPA
+199 ELVAE
-206 SDKLSLQFLE
+206 SDTDSLSLQFFE
-216 SERELIE
+216 SEKRLLE
-223 ALVQTL
+223 ALVKTL
-229 VAIDPDVVMGW
+229 ESIDPDVVMGW

-251 DFADAH
+251 EFADAH

-265 NQEAVS
+265 NNEAVN
-271 WRQTRD
+271 WRQSRD

-301 TYQFENFSLEYVSR
+301 TYQFENFSLEYVSG
-315 QLLDRGKLIEDV
+315 QLLDRGKLIDDV

-334 SELFHSDKLALARY
+334 SELFHTDKAALARY
-348 NLEDCRLVWDIFAV
+348 NLEDCRLVWDIFTL
-362 EKLMDF
+362 EKLLDF

-382 SGGSVAAIDFLYLPH
+382 SGGSVAAIDFLYLPY

-410 LESTNISPGGYVL
+410 LESSNISPGGYVL
-423 ESEPGIHHNVI
+423 ESEPGIHRNVI

-448 FHVDPLALVKGLKEE
+448 FHVDPLALVEGLKEN

-472 QFSRTHTILPELIK
+472 QFSRTRTILPGLIK

-496 ADGNKVL
+496 ADGNRVL

-543 QSKQFIEAAG
+543 QSKQFIKAAG

-566 LIGDIGTDPGK
+566 LMG
-577 KFDTDV
+577 DV
-583 GTTDEITKVNELGT
+583 GTKDEINKVNELGT
-597 QLAHDLN
+597 RLAQDLN
-604 SWWRE
+604 TWWRE
-609 KLQREYRIESFL
+609 KLQREYQIESFL

-635 TVRGSEAGSKKR
+635 TVRGSDAGSKKR
-647 YAGLLP
+647 YAGLLA

-687 EPFTEYIKKTV
+687 EPFVEYIKQIV
-698 ADIQSGVFGPEL
+698 ADIQNGVFGPEL
-710 VLRKRLRRNLTD
+710 VLRKRLRRKLSD

-734 RKAEA
+734 RKAEEI
-739 MRKKLQLP
+739 RKKLQLP
-747 ALYEYGGWVEYVM
+747 ALYEQGGWVEYVM
-760 TTAGPEPKQYQ
+760 TTAGPEPRQYR

-795 QQTSMDKILD
+795 KQSSMDKILD

>member
-10 TVDGLLLTRQWQES
+10 AVDAFLLTRQWQES
-24 PAGNRLIFWFKSEL
+24 PSGNRLIFWFTSTR

-50 VAFFPAEQESRLRN
+50 VAFFPTAQESRLRN
-64 LLADLSNWRVSPT
+64 LLADLSNWRVGKTS
-77 ELADFAGNAVSA
+77 LADFAGNPVSA

-101 RDRLSSKQV
+101 RDRLSNKQF
-110 HLLEADIKPTD
+110 HLLEADVKPTD

-127 FLHGAAKVQG
+127 FLNSAARLQG
-137 RAKVGAGYLDI
+137 RAKGAAGYLDI
-148 EHARL
+148 EQARL
-153 APVQARPKLK
+153 TPVQVRPNLK

-183 YSDEYSI
+183 YSDQHSI
-190 VLMRGEGQD
+190 VLMRDEGED
-199 ELVVEPA
+199 ELVAE
-206 SDKLSLQFLE
+206 SDTDSLSLQFFE
-216 SERELIE
+216 SEKRLLE
-223 ALVQTL
+223 ALVKTL
-229 VAIDPDVVMGW
+229 ESIDPDVVMGW

-251 DFADAH
+251 EFADAH

-265 NQEAVS
+265 NNEPVN
-271 WRQTRD
+271 WRQSRD

-301 TYQFENFSLEYVSR
+301 TYQFENFSLEYVSG
-315 QLLDRGKLIEDV
+315 QLLDRGKLIDDV

-334 SELFHSDKLALARY
+334 SELFHTDKAALARY
-348 NLEDCRLVWDIFAV
+348 NLEDCRLVWDIFTL
-362 EKLMDF
+362 EKLLDF

-410 LESTNISPGGYVL
+410 LESSNISPGGYVL
-423 ESEPGIHHNVI
+423 ESEPGIHRNVI

-448 FHVDPLALVKGLKEE
+448 FHVDPLALVEGLKEN

-472 QFSRTHTILPELIK
+472 QFSRTRTILPGLIK

-496 ADGNKVL
+496 ADGNRVL

-543 QSKQFIEAAG
+543 QSKQFIKAAG

-566 LIGDIGTDPGK
+566 LMG
-577 KFDTDV
+577 DV
-583 GTTDEITKVNELGT
+583 GTKDEINKVNELGT
-597 QLAHDLN
+597 RLAQDLN
-604 SWWRE
+604 TWWRE
-609 KLQREYRIESFL
+609 KLQREYQIESFL

-635 TVRGSEAGSKKR
+635 TVRGSDAGSKKR
-647 YAGLLP
+647 YAGLLA

-687 EPFTEYIKKTV
+687 EPFVEYIKQIV
-698 ADIQSGVFGPEL
+698 ADIQNGVFGPEL
-710 VLRKRLRRNLTD
+710 VLRKRLRRKLSD

-734 RKAEA
+734 RKAEEI
-739 MRKKLQLP
+739 RKKLQLP
-747 ALYEYGGWVEYVM
+747 ALYEHGGWVEYVM
-760 TTAGPEPKQYQ
+760 TTAGPEPRQYR

-795 QQTSMDKILD
+795 QQSSMDKILD

>member
-1 MTDHDSETV
+1 VTDHDSETV
-10 TVDGLLLTRQWQES
+10 AVDAFLLTRQWQES
-24 PAGNRLIFWFKSEL
+24 PSGNRLVFWFTSAR

-50 VAFFPAEQESRLRN
+50 VAFFPTAQESRLRN
-64 LLADLSNWRVSPT
+64 LLADLSNWRVGTTS
-77 ELADFAGNAVSA
+77 LADFAGNPVSA

-101 RDRLSSKQV
+101 RDRLSNKQF
-110 HLLEADIKPTD
+110 HLLEADVKPTD

-127 FLHGAAKVQG
+127 FVNSAARLQG
-137 RAKVGAGYLDI
+137 RVKGAAGYLDI
-148 EHARL
+148 EQARL
-153 APVQARPKLK
+153 TPVQVRPNLK

-183 YSDEYSI
+183 YSDQHSI
-190 VLMRGEGQD
+190 VLMRDEGED
-199 ELVVEPA
+199 ELVAE
-206 SDKLSLQFLE
+206 SDTDSLSLQFFE
-216 SERELIE
+216 SEKRLLE
-223 ALVQTL
+223 ALVKTL
-229 VAIDPDVVMGW
+229 ESIDPDVVMGW

-251 DFADAH
+251 EFADAH

-265 NQEAVS
+265 NNEPVN
-271 WRQTRD
+271 WRQSRD

-315 QLLDRGKLIEDV
+315 QLLDRGKLIDDV

-334 SELFHSDKLALARY
+334 SELFHTDKAALARY
-348 NLEDCRLVWDIFAV
+348 NLEDCRLVWDIFTL
-362 EKLMDF
+362 EKLLDF

-410 LESTNISPGGYVL
+410 LESSNISPGGYVL
-423 ESEPGIHHNVI
+423 ESEPGIHRNVI

-448 FHVDPLALVKGLKEE
+448 FHVDPLALVEGLKEN

-472 QFSRTHTILPELIK
+472 QFSRTRTILPGLIE

-496 ADGNKVL
+496 ADGNRVL

-566 LIGDIGTDPGK
+566 LMG
-577 KFDTDV
+577 DV
-583 GTTDEITKVNELGT
+583 GTKDEINKVNELGT
-597 QLAHDLN
+597 RLAQDLN
-604 SWWRE
+604 TWWRE
-609 KLQREYRIESFL
+609 KLQREYQIESFL

-635 TVRGSEAGSKKR
+635 TVRGSDAGSKKR
-647 YAGLLP
+647 YAGLLA

-687 EPFTEYIKKTV
+687 EPFVEYIKQIV
-698 ADIQSGVFGPEL
+698 ADIQNGVFGPEL
-710 VLRKRLRRNLTD
+710 VLRKRLRRKLSD

-734 RKAEA
+734 RKAEEI
-739 MRKKLQLP
+739 RKKLQLP
-747 ALYEYGGWVEYVM
+747 ALYEHGGWVEYVM
-760 TTAGPEPKQYQ
+760 TTAGPEPRQYR

-795 QQTSMDKILD
+795 QQSSMDKILD

>member
-24 PAGNRLIFWFKSEL
+24 PSGNRLIFWFTSER

-50 VAFFPAEQESRLRN
+50 VAFFPTAQESRLRN
-64 LLADLSNWRVSPT
+64 LLADLSNWRVGT
-77 ELADFAGNAVSA
+77 TKLADFTGNPVSA

-101 RDRLSSKQV
+101 RDRLSSKQF

-127 FLHGAAKVQG
+127 FLTGAAKLEG
-137 RAKVGAGYLDI
+137 RVDAAPGYLDI
-148 EHARL
+148 EQARL
-153 APVQARPKLK
+153 TPAQVRPNLK

-171 DMTASQLYSIAL
+171 DMSASQLYSIAL
-183 YSDEYSI
+183 YSDEHSI
-190 VLMRGEGQD
+190 VLMRGTSQD
-199 ELVVEPA
+199 ELVVTSA
-206 SDKLSLQFLE
+206 NDGLSLQFFE
-216 SERELIE
+216 SEKQLLE

-229 VAIDPDVVMGW
+229 EAIDPDVVMGW

-251 DFADAH
+251 ELADSH
-257 KVALNLGR
+257 NVALNLGR
-265 NQEAVS
+265 NQEPVS
-271 WRQTRD
+271 WRQARE

-315 QLLDRGKLIEDV
+315 QLLDRGKLIDDV

-334 SELFHSDKLALARY
+334 SELFHSDKVALARY

-362 EKLMDF
+362 EKLLDF

-397 LHRQGFV
+397 LHRQGYV

-423 ESEPGIHHNVI
+423 ESEPGIHRNVI

-448 FHVDPLALVKGLKEE
+448 FHVDPLALVKGLKEN
-463 DAIPGFEGG
+463 DAIAGFEGG
-472 QFSRTHTILPELIK
+472 QFSRTHTILPGLIK

-553 FQVIYGDTDSVFV
+553 FRVIYGDTDSVFV
-566 LIGDIGTDPGK
+566 LIGD
-577 KFDTDV
+577 V
-583 GTTDEITKVNELGT
+583 GSTDEISKVNELGT

-604 SWWRE
+604 NWWRE
-609 KLQREYRIESFL
+609 KLQQEYQIESFL

-647 YAGLLP
+647 YAGLLA

-687 EPFTEYIKKTV
+687 EPFTEYIKQTV
-698 ADIQSGVFGPEL
+698 ADIQNGIFGPEL
-710 VLRKRLRRNLTD
+710 VLRKQLRRKLSD

-734 RKAEA
+734 RKAEEA
-739 MRKKLQLP
+739 RKKLQLP
-747 ALYEYGGWVEYVM
+747 ALYEYGGRIEYVM
-760 TTAGPEPKQYQ
+760 TTAGPEPRQYQ

-795 QQTSMDKILD
+795 QQTSMAKILD

>member
-1 MTDHDSETV
+1 VTDHDSETV
-10 TVDGLLLTRQWQES
+10 AVDAFLLTRQWQES
-24 PAGNRLIFWFKSEL
+24 PSGNRLIFWFTSTR

-50 VAFFPAEQESRLRN
+50 VAFFPTAQESRLRN
-64 LLADLSNWRVSPT
+64 LLADLSNWRVGTTS
-77 ELADFAGNAVSA
+77 LADFAGNPVSA

-101 RDRLSSKQV
+101 RDRLSNKQF

-127 FLHGAAKVQG
+127 FLNSAARVQG
-137 RAKVGAGYLDI
+137 RVKGTAGYLDI
-148 EHARL
+148 EQARL
-153 APVQARPKLK
+153 TPVQVRPNLK

-183 YSDEYSI
+183 YSDQHSI
-190 VLMRGEGQD
+190 VLMRGEGED
-199 ELVVEPA
+199 ELVAE
-206 SDKLSLQFLE
+206 SDTDSISLQFFE
-216 SERELIE
+216 SEKRLLE
-223 ALVQTL
+223 ALVKTL
-229 VAIDPDVVMGW
+229 ESIDPDVVMGW

-251 DFADAH
+251 EFADAH

-265 NQEAVS
+265 NNEPVN
-271 WRQTRD
+271 WRQSRD

-315 QLLDRGKLIEDV
+315 QLLDRGKLIDDV

-334 SELFHSDKLALARY
+334 SELFHTDKAALARY
-348 NLEDCRLVWDIFAV
+348 NLEDCRLVWDIFTL
-362 EKLMDF
+362 EKLLDF

-410 LESTNISPGGYVL
+410 LESSNISPGGYVL
-423 ESEPGIHHNVI
+423 ESEPGIHRNVI

-448 FHVDPLALVKGLKEE
+448 FHVDPLALVEGLKEN

-472 QFSRTHTILPELIK
+472 QFSRTRTILPGLIE

-496 ADGNKVL
+496 ADGNRVL

-566 LIGDIGTDPGK
+566 LMG
-577 KFDTDV
+577 DV
-583 GTTDEITKVNELGT
+583 GTKDEINKVNELGT
-597 QLAHDLN
+597 RLAQDLN
-604 SWWRE
+604 TWWRE
-609 KLQREYRIESFL
+609 KLQREYQIESFL

-635 TVRGSEAGSKKR
+635 TVRGSDAGSKKR
-647 YAGLLP
+647 YAGLLA

-687 EPFTEYIKKTV
+687 EPFVEYIKQIV
-698 ADIQSGVFGPEL
+698 ADIQNGVFGPEL
-710 VLRKRLRRNLTD
+710 VLRKRLRRKLSD

-734 RKAEA
+734 RKAEE

-747 ALYEYGGWVEYVM
+747 ALYEHGGWVEYVM
-760 TTAGPEPKQYQ
+760 TTAGPEPRQYR

-795 QQTSMDKILD
+795 QQSSMDKILD

>member
-10 TVDGLLLTRQWQES
+10 AVDAFLLTRQWQES
-24 PAGNRLIFWFKSEL
+24 PSGNRLIFWFTSTR

-50 VAFFPAEQESRLRN
+50 VAFFPTAQESRLRN
-64 LLADLSNWRVSPT
+64 LLADLSNWRVGTTS
-77 ELADFAGNAVSA
+77 LADFAGNPVSA

-101 RDRLSSKQV
+101 RDRLSNKQF
-110 HLLEADIKPTD
+110 HLLEADVKPTD

-127 FLHGAAKVQG
+127 FLNSAARLQG
-137 RAKVGAGYLDI
+137 RAKGAAGYLDI
-148 EHARL
+148 EQARL
-153 APVQARPKLK
+153 TPVQVRPNLK

-183 YSDEYSI
+183 YSDQHSI
-190 VLMRGEGQD
+190 VLMRDEGED
-199 ELVVEPA
+199 ELVAE
-206 SDKLSLQFLE
+206 SDTDSLSLQFFE
-216 SERELIE
+216 SEKRLLE
-223 ALVQTL
+223 ALVKTL
-229 VAIDPDVVMGW
+229 ESIDPDVVMGW

-251 DFADAH
+251 EFADAH

-265 NQEAVS
+265 NNEPVN
-271 WRQTRD
+271 WRKSRD

-301 TYQFENFSLEYVSR
+301 TYQFENFSLEYVSG
-315 QLLDRGKLIEDV
+315 QLLDRGKLIDDV

-334 SELFHSDKLALARY
+334 SELFHTDKAALARY
-348 NLEDCRLVWDIFAV
+348 NLEDCRLVWDIFTL
-362 EKLMDF
+362 EKLLDF

-410 LESTNISPGGYVL
+410 LESSNISPGGYVL
-423 ESEPGIHHNVI
+423 ESEPGIHRNVI

-448 FHVDPLALVKGLKEE
+448 FHVDPLALVEGLKEN

-472 QFSRTHTILPELIK
+472 QFSRTRTILPGLIK
-486 KLWAARDKAK
+486 ILWAARDKAK
-496 ADGNKVL
+496 ADGNRVL

-566 LIGDIGTDPGK
+566 LMG
-577 KFDTDV
+577 DV
-583 GTTDEITKVNELGT
+583 GTKDEINKVNELGT
-597 QLAHDLN
+597 RLAQDLN
-604 SWWRE
+604 TWWRE
-609 KLQREYRIESFL
+609 KLQREYQIESFL

-635 TVRGSEAGSKKR
+635 TVRGSDAGSKKR
-647 YAGLLP
+647 YAGLLA
-653 NGEIMFKG
+653 NGEIIFKG

-687 EPFTEYIKKTV
+687 EPFVEYIKQIV
-698 ADIQSGVFGPEL
+698 ADIQNGVFGPEL
-710 VLRKRLRRNLTD
+710 VLRKRLRRKLSD

-734 RKAEA
+734 RKAEEI
-739 MRKKLQLP
+739 RKKLQLP
-747 ALYEYGGWVEYVM
+747 ALYEHGGWVEYVM
-760 TTAGPEPKQYQ
+760 TTAGPEPRQYR

-795 QQTSMDKILD
+795 QQSSMDKILD

>member
-10 TVDGLLLTRQWQES
+10 AVDAFLLTRQWQES
-24 PAGNRLIFWFKSEL
+24 PSGNRLIFWFTSTR

-50 VAFFPAEQESRLRN
+50 VAFFPTAQESRLRN
-64 LLADLSNWRVSPT
+64 LLADLSNWRVGKTS
-77 ELADFAGNAVSA
+77 LADFAGNPVSA

-101 RDRLSSKQV
+101 RDRLSNKQF
-110 HLLEADIKPTD
+110 HLLEADVKPTD

-127 FLHGAAKVQG
+127 FLNSAARLQG
-137 RAKVGAGYLDI
+137 RAKGAAGYLDI
-148 EHARL
+148 EQARL
-153 APVQARPKLK
+153 TPVQVRPNLK

-183 YSDEYSI
+183 YSDQHSI
-190 VLMRGEGQD
+190 VLMRDEGED
-199 ELVVEPA
+199 ELVAE
-206 SDKLSLQFLE
+206 SDTDSLSLQFFE
-216 SERELIE
+216 SEKRLLE
-223 ALVQTL
+223 ALVKTL
-229 VAIDPDVVMGW
+229 ESIDPDVVMGW

-251 DFADAH
+251 EFADAH

-265 NQEAVS
+265 NNEPVN
-271 WRQTRD
+271 WRQSRD

-301 TYQFENFSLEYVSR
+301 TYQFENFSLEYVSGE
-315 QLLDRGKLIEDV
+315 LFGRGKLIDDV

-334 SELFHSDKLALARY
+334 SELFHTDKAALARY
-348 NLEDCRLVWDIFAV
+348 NLEDYRLVWDIFTL
-362 EKLMDF
+362 EKLLDF

-410 LESTNISPGGYVL
+410 LESSNISPGGYVL
-423 ESEPGIHHNVI
+423 ESEPGIHRNVI

-448 FHVDPLALVKGLKEE
+448 FHVDPLALVEGLKEN

-472 QFSRTHTILPELIK
+472 QFSRTRTILPGLIK

-496 ADGNKVL
+496 ADGNRVL

-543 QSKQFIEAAG
+543 QSKQFIKAAG

-566 LIGDIGTDPGK
+566 LMG
-577 KFDTDV
+577 DV
-583 GTTDEITKVNELGT
+583 GTKDEINKVNELGT
-597 QLAHDLN
+597 RLAQDLN
-604 SWWRE
+604 TWWRE
-609 KLQREYRIESFL
+609 KLQREYQIESFL

-635 TVRGSEAGSKKR
+635 TVRGSDAGSKKR
-647 YAGLLP
+647 YAGLLA

-687 EPFTEYIKKTV
+687 EPFVEYIKQIV
-698 ADIQSGVFGPEL
+698 ADIQNGVFGPEL
-710 VLRKRLRRNLTD
+710 VLRKRLRRKLSD

-734 RKAEA
+734 RKAEEI
-739 MRKKLQLP
+739 RKKLQLP
-747 ALYEYGGWVEYVM
+747 ALYEHGGWVEYVM
-760 TTAGPEPKQYQ
+760 TTAGPEPRQYR

-795 QQTSMDKILD
+795 QQSSMDKILD

>member
-10 TVDGLLLTRQWQES
+10 AVDAFLLTRQWQEPPS
-24 PAGNRLIFWFKSEL
+24 GNRLIFWFTSTR

-50 VAFFPAEQESRLRN
+50 VAFFPTAQESRLRN
-64 LLADLSNWRVSPT
+64 LLADLSNWRVGTTS
-77 ELADFAGNAVSA
+77 LADFAGNPVSA

-101 RDRLSSKQV
+101 RDRLSNKQF
-110 HLLEADIKPTD
+110 HLLEADVKPTD

-127 FLHGAAKVQG
+127 FLNSAARLQG
-137 RAKVGAGYLDI
+137 RAKGAAGYLDI
-148 EHARL
+148 EQARL
-153 APVQARPKLK
+153 TPVQVRPNLK

-183 YSDEYSI
+183 YSDQHSI
-190 VLMRGEGQD
+190 VLMRDEGED
-199 ELVVEPA
+199 ELVAE
-206 SDKLSLQFLE
+206 SDTDSLSLQFFE
-216 SERELIE
+216 SEKRLLE
-223 ALVQTL
+223 ALVKTL
-229 VAIDPDVVMGW
+229 ESIDPDVVMGW

-251 DFADAH
+251 EFADAH

-265 NQEAVS
+265 NNEPVN
-271 WRQTRD
+271 WRQSRD

-315 QLLDRGKLIEDV
+315 QLLDRGKLIDDV

-334 SELFHSDKLALARY
+334 SELFHTDKAALARY
-348 NLEDCRLVWDIFAV
+348 NLEDCRLVWDIFTL
-362 EKLMDF
+362 EKLLDF

-410 LESTNISPGGYVL
+410 LESSNISPGGYVL
-423 ESEPGIHHNVI
+423 ESEPGIHRNVI

-448 FHVDPLALVKGLKEE
+448 FHVDPLALVEGLKEN

-472 QFSRTHTILPELIK
+472 QFSRTRTILPGLIK

-496 ADGNKVL
+496 ADGNRVL

-566 LIGDIGTDPGK
+566 LMG
-577 KFDTDV
+577 DV
-583 GTTDEITKVNELGT
+583 GTKDEINKVNELGT
-597 QLAHDLN
+597 RLAQDLN
-604 SWWRE
+604 TWGRE
-609 KLQREYRIESFL
+609 KLQREDQIESFL

-635 TVRGSEAGSKKR
+635 TVRGSDAGSKKR
-647 YAGLLP
+647 YAGLLA

-687 EPFTEYIKKTV
+687 EPFVEYIKQIV
-698 ADIQSGVFGPEL
+698 ADIQNGVFGPEL
-710 VLRKRLRRNLTD
+710 VLRKRLRRKLSD

-734 RKAEA
+734 RKAEEI
-739 MRKKLQLP
+739 RKKLQLP
-747 ALYEYGGWVEYVM
+747 ALYEHGGWVEYVM
-760 TTAGPEPKQYQ
+760 TTAGPEPRQYR

-795 QQTSMDKILD
+795 QQSSMDKILD